1 LALSHNSPA
10 LFHQGLPARLRLVV
24 AAVSATLLMQLDY
37 HASMTQPLRQGIN
50 TVLYPVTELMMMP
63 RDILIA
69 LGESLRS
76 GQSLREEVTRIR
88 EQETARSETLL
99 AIEKLREENDNLRGL
114 LALQKSIPGA
124 SLAAEVRAARPAPV
138 HDVVVIDRGSE
149 SGVQA
154 GDPVINSSGVIGQ
167 VSRVFPL
174 TSEVRLLSDK
184 QLSVP
189 VFLPRLGVRGLTRGI
204 TGEDAFELR
213 HVNLA
218 ANIQIGDVIQTSGL
232 DGLYPPGLPI
242 GTVTS
247 ISESG
252 LSPFP
257 VVIGKPVAS
266 VAVTRQVL
274 VLQGRGAK
282 Q

>member
-1 LALSHNSPA
+1 
-10 LFHQGLPARLRLVV
+10 
-24 AAVSATLLMQLDY
+24 MQLDY

-76 GQSLREEVTRIR
+76 GQSLREEITKTR
-88 EQETARSETLL
+88 EQEIARSETLL
-99 AIEKLREENDNLRGL
+99 AIEKLRSENDNLRGL

-124 SLAAEVRAARPAPV
+124 ALAAEVRAARPAPV

-154 GDPVINSSGVIGQ
+154 GDPVINSTGVIGQ

-184 QLSVP
+184 
-189 VFLPRLGVRGLTRGI
+189 
-204 TGEDAFELR
+204 
-213 HVNLA
+213 
-218 ANIQIGDVIQTSGL
+218 
-232 DGLYPPGLPI
+232 
-242 GTVTS
+242 
-247 ISESG
+247 
-252 LSPFP
+252 
-257 VVIGKPVAS
+257 
-266 VAVTRQVL
+266 
-274 VLQGRGAK
+274 
-282 Q
+282 